1 MRAPELKVPYP
12 IFAAEPF
19 TPKEGTILVTGGGG
33 TAASG
38 VPNRLELYPVE
49 FSTGQPLAS
58 VSTDDSETIKC
69 EAPMN
74 MSVLGNF
81 IAVGVGNV
89 CKIFKLGKDGGD
101 NNPDKVRKRI
111 QKSDDSKLEF
121 ELYTSVKVCDDPESY
136 QNCCLLAPG
145 NTLISGTSESHIKL
159 YQILSANQPP
169 RLKYTIKNA
178 HKSDVRS
185 LSLHNNLL
193 ASIGGDGSAFIFKL
207 DTDSYQKLWSL
218 RKVFGFDNNLD
229 ETKYKFQACKFFENS
244 EKCLLVTASS
254 PVLSR
259 TTEPSYLSLW
269 IFDQNGTEK
278 MRHLNSRALN
288 KEISA
293 TKISTRCIDT
303 RVNKSGNA
311 IVSIGLA
318 SGGIMVYSV
327 PDLEPIFQY
336 TPADLK
342 KALFLTKVCLVGQNV
357 VSTDAE
363 NVLRMHKLE
372 MNYSNFGN
380 LKYYVLTVLIVGIF
394 ILLRIF
400 YLGKDL
406 YSLPQIEQLESSPE
420 YDDLNTDPVQENNIA
435 TPTVTPRDASLDF

>member
-19 TPKEGTILVTGGGG
+19 TPKEETILVTGGGG

-49 FSTGQPLAS
+49 FTTGQPLAS
-58 VSTDDSETIKC
+58 VSTDDSQTIKC

-89 CKIFKLGKDGGD
+89 CKIYKLGKDGED
-101 NNPDKVRKRI
+101 NPDKVRKRI
-111 QKSDDSKLEF
+111 QKSDDKKLEF
-121 ELYTSVKVCDDPESY
+121 ELYTSVKVCEDSESY

-145 NTLISGTSESHIKL
+145 NTLISGTSETHIKV
-159 YQILSANQPP
+159 YQILAASQPP
-169 RLKYTIKNA
+169 RLKYTIHNA

-193 ASIGGDGSAFIFKL
+193 ASIGGDGSAYIFKL
-207 DTDSYQKLWSL
+207 DTDSYEKVWSL
-218 RKVFGFDNNLD
+218 RKIFGFDNSVD
-229 ETKYKFQACKFFENS
+229 ETKYKFQACKFFEKS
-244 EKCLLVTASS
+244 ERCLLITASS

-259 TTEPSYLSLW
+259 TTDPSYLSLW
-269 IFDQNGTEK
+269 SFDQNGTEK
-278 MRHLNSRALN
+278 FRHISSRALDR
-288 KEISA
+288 EIAA
-293 TKISTRCIDT
+293 TKISTRCMDT

-363 NVLRMHKLE
+363 NVLRIHKLE
-372 MNYSNFGN
+372 MNYSNLGN
-380 LKYYVLTVLIVGIF
+380 LKYYILSVLIVGIF

-400 YLGKDL
+400 YLGNDL
-406 YSLPQIEQLESSPE
+406 YAAPQIEHIESPPE
-420 YDDLNTDPVQENNIA
+420 YDNLQIRHPPQENSIE
-435 TPTVTPRDASLDF
+435 TPKSTPRDASLDF